1 MCKLVSGASR
11 DDDIQGF
18 VKCANTYDK
27 LVLHCYAVKRKTP
40 NKILEKHQT
49 KQSKNANQNTRN
61 LPNET

>member
-27 LVLHCYAVKRKTP
+27 FNASLIRNEIPKNAQRKRRKTP
-40 NKILEKHQT
+40 NKNAEKRPT
-49 KQSKNANQNTRN
+49 ELVKSV
-61 LPNET
+61 